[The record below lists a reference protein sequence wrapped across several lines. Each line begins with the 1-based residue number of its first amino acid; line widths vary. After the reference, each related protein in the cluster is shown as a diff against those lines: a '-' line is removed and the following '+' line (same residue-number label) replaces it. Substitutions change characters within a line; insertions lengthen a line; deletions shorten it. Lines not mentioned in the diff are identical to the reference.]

1 MTKKRKIG
9 VTDPGLRPNSK
20 CRDSLLPFNFLLF
33 TFQRAFT
40 LIEMMVVITII
51 GIVMV
56 IAIPNFAAMQQ
67 RARVR
72 AGAHEVAQDFRH
84 IRERALAKGS
94 TYQITLPDAR
104 HYQVTAPDGNS
115 TIYKLGQTT
124 GGNLRFGTTGAIGGT
139 PSEANG
145 PIPPSGFDFG
155 AGTGTLRFESRGSA
169 TKGVAY
175 ITDNKENYAIG
186 VNRLGKIRV
195 YVYGNGTWAGQ

>member
-1 MTKKRKIG
+1 MTKK
-9 VTDPGLRPNSK
+9 SK
-20 CRDSLLPFNFLLF
+20 YHTLLF
-33 TFQRAFT
+33 TDCSQSSFSKAFT

-104 HYQVTAPDGNS
+104 HYQVTNPDGNS
-115 TIYKLGQTT
+115 TTYKLGQTT

-145 PIPPSGFDFG
+145 PIPGNGFDF
-155 AGTGTLRFESRGSA
+155 AAGTLRFESRGSA

-195 YVYGNGTWAGQ
+195 YVYGNGTWQGL

>member
-1 MTKKRKIG
+1 MEAYMTKKRKIG
-9 VTDPGLRPNSK
+9 VADLGLRPNSK
-20 CRDSLLPFNFLLF
+20 CRDSLF

-56 IAIPNFAAMQQ
+56 IAIPNFAAMQR

-72 AGAHEVAQDFRH
+72 AGAQEVAQDFRQ

-104 HYQVTAPDGNS
+104 HYQVTDPDGNI

-124 GGNLRFGTTGAIGGT
+124 GGNLRFGTTGAIVGT
-139 PSEANG
+139 PPEANG
-145 PIPPSGFDFG
+145 AIPGDGFDFVG
-155 AGTGTLRFESRGSA
+155 STLSFESRGGA

-175 ITDNKENYAIG
+175 ITDNKETYAIG
-186 VNRLGKIRV
+186 INSIGKTKV
-195 YVYGNGTWAGQ
+195 YKYAGGTWN